1 MKIDFRQ
8 GVVSH
13 QETGFLEPN
22 GSGGVR
28 IAASTR
34 STTIT
39 LAHRDTNYTH
49 SEDNNVENAWPG
61 PFPAGDNYYLY
72 WEFNQLTFL
81 RSFGYTTLEPVSQ
94 SVPPGSGNSPIIAAV
109 PGVASPVSFGS
120 FEVQGHFDLPVDKV
134 FAVVGSTGSPNND
147 GMYTVKTAVY
157 NLVTGNTTITVNEAV
172 ATATASGELT
182 LDIDSTG
189 LPLFVTGRNWY
200 DTANHINY
208 VLDISNQWV
217 EVLRVYAANLFG
229 GTTFLSMSQTGNF
242 TGTQI
247 GDNSPVAS
255 GRVLFGDAGNP
266 IRRDDNTFFTTED
279 QFFTNQSRVD
289 AIRLESN
296 VSRAQAFSS
305 SLAQFGIVAWRDD
318 GQIAS
323 ATYDD
328 TGNTVVGVLTE
339 SILVGQV
346 GAVIT
351 QGTVTNSAWN
361 WTATLS
367 VGAKLWILD
376 GGLVGIDPNV
386 SDPNTYST
394 KQVAVA
400 RVLGIDTIIFEQGLG
415 GVGPQGATGSISDL
429 PVATTSELGVV
440 FLSHAATNPL
450 IPIAV
455 GENHPVITGGPY
467 SPISH
472 SHTALQTSF
481 TPGNNIAASDVQNAI
496 AELAIEKL
504 NLSGGTMTGPGFLTL
519 ANTPTDDFH
528 AATKQYVDGLFLGID
543 AKEACLVGTTEALGD
558 IGGLYSSIGGTGGT
572 GSIAGALVSQLD
584 GDNGVDFV
592 LGVDARV
599 LVKDQDDALENGI
612 YSVTALGAGSPITT
626 IDIERASDF
635 DHNDD
640 IRAGNYTVLRSGLE
654 QAGQGWV
661 LTDIHPIDDIE
672 LNVHPITWTLVSA
685 PANYIGDPNT
695 ISIDLANTISV
706 IPASGSPSGQVD
718 AKFWLGNEILVGSP
732 TNGDSLIYND
742 SSLKWENGAVVNPLC
757 DLVVTCLPG
766 SDTITSTKDLFAL
779 NINSNTG
786 VSVNSTTPTE
796 DSGYDL
802 AGLTVETT
810 LFHEKTPD
818 DVSITDGIVLAD
830 NGTKAWWMIN
840 ASGTPRTI
848 HERTLATPF
857 DISTAGSAV
866 DKSLAT
872 NTVQS
877 GAITRFNNDGTKLFC
892 DFSSGA
898 IGNIIEEYAVSS
910 AWDID
915 TAVYTASSPAL
926 IQVGDTTGYSPY
938 FSNDGLHVYVGTRA
952 PAGRIIHEYVLG
964 TAWDITSLSYVDSLN
979 VSANVTGTRPIMTS
993 VSKDGL
999 KVFVAQVDGAGD
1011 FNHFNTYTLGV
1022 AYDISS
1028 ASWSS
1033 LKDLPHAPFV
1043 SQIRSYNWDN
1053 TGTRLYTFDDD
1064 RIWQW
1069 DTSAGDGGTGSTFTT
1084 LYYGGSTS
1092 LTTTAS
1098 GVEVTGILSFAA
1110 EGSPSSSP
1118 QIVLPNY
1125 VGSPAAFPATT
1136 LEGGM
1141 VWDSTTKAVTV
1152 YDGTAWTAV
1161 GGGAD
1166 QTPWLSDI
1174 DANGFSLVTANAAT
1188 VNDINITVGA
1198 STAYFGQGNLNLT
1211 GGLTDYGTGGY
1222 VTIRGGD
1229 QTTSG
1234 SEYTAGTV
1242 QLYGG
1247 TDIEADYHGGYVLC
1261 YGGYKNRGGGVKIG
1275 TAYSHTGR
1283 SGNIL
1288 IRTEAVSYQGINSS
1302 SGDVNIETRNGYG
1315 SVGTAYA
1322 GDISIRSGNSQN
1334 APASNVSITAGR
1346 TTSITADG
1354 GNITLTAGKSGAA
1367 GGSINLTPGDGASNG
1382 TVNLHNA
1389 SASVG
1394 QATMRLWNDTN
1405 TSHTT
1410 GFAVTLKPPALTVN
1424 TTFELPPTDGTSGQV
1439 LTAQGSGVTEWVDVA
1454 VVSTKPLYEKIV
1466 IGGSPVSQVLA
1477 TTVSTTATAG
1487 SPVGGSTSLQVFRNG
1502 ILQNEDVSAAGS
1514 PLEGDFQ
1521 VTGANE
1527 LTFAPDSLQPG
1538 GVIII
1543 YVFN

>member
-519 ANTPTDDFH
+519 ANTPTDEFH
-528 AATKQYVDGLFLGID
+528 AATKAYVDALFQGID

-572 GSIAGALVSQLD
+572 GSIADALVSQLD
-584 GDNGVDFV
+584 GENAVDFI
-592 LGVDARV
+592 LGVGARI
-599 LVKDQDDALENGI
+599 LIKDQDDAKENGI
-612 YSVTALGAGSPITT
+612 YSITALGAGSPITT

-635 DHNDD
+635 DSNEE

-661 LTDIHPIDDIE
+661 LTDIHPDDDIE
-672 LNVHPITWTLVSA
+672 LNLHAITWTLVSA
-685 PANYIGDPNT
+685 AASYLGDPNT
-695 ISIDLANTISV
+695 ISIDLANVISV

-718 AKFWLGNEILVGSP
+718 AKFWLGNEILITSP
-732 TNGDSLIYND
+732 TNGDSLVYND
-742 SSLKWENGAVVNPLC
+742 SSLKWENAPVVNPLG
-757 DLVVTCLPG
+757 DLTVVSIPA
-766 SDTITSTKDLFAL
+766 SDTIISTKDIFAL
-779 NINSNTG
+779 QNSNG
-786 VSVNSTTPTE
+786 
-796 DSGYDL
+796 G
-802 AGLTVETT
+802 
-810 LFHEKTPD
+810 
-818 DVSITDGIVLAD
+818 VSIT
-830 NGTKAWWMIN
+830 
-840 ASGTPRTI
+840 
-848 HERTLATPF
+848 
-857 DISTAGSAV
+857 
-866 DKSLAT
+866 
-872 NTVQS
+872 
-877 GAITRFNNDGTKLFC
+877 
-892 DFSSGA
+892 
-898 IGNIIEEYAVSS
+898 
-910 AWDID
+910 
-915 TAVYTASSPAL
+915 
-926 IQVGDTTGYSPY
+926 TT
-938 FSNDGLHVYVGTRA
+938 
-952 PAGRIIHEYVLG
+952 
-964 TAWDITSLSYVDSLN
+964 
-979 VSANVTGTRPIMTS
+979 
-993 VSKDGL
+993 
-999 KVFVAQVDGAGD
+999 
-1011 FNHFNTYTLGV
+1011 
-1022 AYDISS
+1022 
-1028 ASWSS
+1028 
-1033 LKDLPHAPFV
+1033 
-1043 SQIRSYNWDN
+1043 
-1053 TGTRLYTFDDD
+1053 
-1064 RIWQW
+1064 
-1069 DTSAGDGGTGSTFTT
+1069 
-1084 LYYGGSTS
+1084 
-1092 LTTTAS
+1092 

-1110 EGSPSSSP
+1110 EGSPSTSP

-1125 VGSPAAFPATT
+1125 VGSPAALPATT

-1161 GGGAD
+1161 GGGSD

-1174 DANGFSLVTANAAT
+1174 DANGFSLVTENNLSGDAL
-1188 VNDINITVGA
+1188 DIFLQ
-1198 STAYFGQGNLNLT
+1198 SGNSAGYGNEGGDINLT
-1211 GGLTDYGTGGY
+1211 GGNGTDYGDGGAVTLTGGLAAA
-1222 VTIRGGD
+1222 TIDGD
-1229 QTTSG
+1229 QYQYG
-1234 SEYTAGTV
+1234 GAI

-1247 TDIEADYHGGYVLC
+1247 TTTYSGDAGGEIFV
-1261 YGGYKNRGGGVKIG
+1261 YGGGDYASGGVRIQSSAPAVGSDSGWVRLNTGNTTGNGGSG
-1275 TAYSHTGR
+1275 TIALTGGDNTDTGNGGSIR
-1283 SGNIL
+1283 LEAGSSKSAFPGNITITSGWAGSSSTVNGGTVN
-1288 IRTEAVSYQGINSS
+1288 IRAAHTNSS
-1302 SGDVNIETRNGYG
+1302 SVTSSGGDVEIF
-1315 SVGTAYA
+1315 
-1322 GDISIRSGNSQN
+1322 
-1334 APASNVSITAGR
+1334 AGR
-1346 TTSITADG
+1346 TVNNTLSGGSISLTPGSNGDNSANGVVNIHSGETFAGEAVMRFWKDTNTGHTTGNYVALKASASQASNTIFELPISNGADG
-1354 GNITLTAGKSGAA
+1354 EVLTRNVTGGTEWAAA
-1367 GGSINLTPGDGASNG
+1367 GGTTP
-1382 TVNLHNA
+1382 T
-1389 SASVG
+1389 
-1394 QATMRLWNDTN
+1394 
-1405 TSHTT
+1405 
-1410 GFAVTLKPPALTVN
+1410 
-1424 TTFELPPTDGTSGQV
+1424 
-1439 LTAQGSGVTEWVDVA
+1439 
-1454 VVSTKPLYEKIV
+1454 YEKIV
-1466 IGGSPVSQVLA
+1466 IGGSPVSQVL
-1477 TTVSTTATAG
+1477 TTAVTVTATAG
-1487 SPVGGSTSLQVFRNG
+1487 SPIQSASIQVFRNG
-1502 ILQNEDVSAAGS
+1502 ILQNEDTTSGS
-1514 PLEGDFQ
+1514 PIDGDFE
-1521 VTGANE
+1521 VTGTNE

-1543 YVFN
+1543 YVFG